1 MTQKISIIIILV
13 LSVFFSTAQN
23 KGVELWSS
31 NTFRFKINKDFKFD
45 VENQLRS
52 DISSMNLDQFFTQAT
67 IKYKFKDLRC
77 SSGFRVIQEFN
88 NKIEHH
94 LRYHIDYGYS
104 TFVNSFQYTF
114 MLRIRFQT
122 KNQLG
127 VSKYDGDYSDND
139 LRYRAKIKFKLPS
152 TKLKPS
158 IGLEFFQH
166 FETGA
171 LNGFNKYRIYLG
183 AEYKLSKKGKVGLS
197 IIREKQWVY
206 WNPKTTWVFMPYYV
220 TYIKKKAPKIE
231 PFNPFD

>member
-23 KGVELWSS
+23 KGVELWPSH
-31 NTFRFKINKDFKFD
+31 TFRFKINKDFKFD

-52 DISSMNLDQFFTQAT
+52 DISPINLDQFFTQVT
-67 IKYKFKDLRC
+67 LKYEIKQAKIN
-77 SSGFRVIQEFN
+77 SGFRLVQELN
-88 NKIEHH
+88 SKIENH
-94 LRYHIDYGYS
+94 LRYHLDYAYITDFDLS
-104 TFVNSFQYTF
+104 TFTF
-114 MLRIRFQT
+114 RIRFQT

-127 VSKYDGDYSDND
+127 VSKHDGDYPDND

-171 LNGFNKYRIYLG
+171 LNGFNKYRIQMG
-183 AEYKLSKKGKVGLS
+183 AEYKLSKKGKVGLN

-206 WNPKTTWVFMPYYV
+206 WNPKTTWMFMPYYV
-220 TYIKKKAPKIE
+220 TYIKKKAPKEE
-231 PFNPFD
+231 PFNQFD